1 MPDAQSFGRL
11 TVAAVCYYDPR
22 LFSAGV
28 TLFGS
33 VAFRKQVA
41 GGVVVPPPVTCQPQ
55 PAGVIAS
62 ALVAC
67 GNRRHRIIGRCRL
80 RAGRRSCFKVTT
92 AGRP

>member
-1 MPDAQSFGRL
+1 VPDAQSFGRL

-22 LFSAGV
+22 LLVQAERYI
-28 TLFGS
+28 GS

-41 GGVVVPPPVTCQPQ
+41 GGVVVPPSVTCQPQ
-55 PAGVIAS
+55 PAGVIVSAS
-62 ALVAC
+62 VAC